1 MVATIVISIIILA
14 ALAAALRSVINGK
27 KNVGCTGN
35 CATCGGCVSHKKE
48 KR

>member
-14 ALAAALRSVINGK
+14 ALAAELRSVIKVK
-27 KNVGCTGN
+27 KNGGCTGN
-35 CATCGGCVSHKKE
+35 FATCGGCVSHKKE

>member
-27 KNVGCTGN
+27 KMEAAPETVQL
-35 CATCGGCVSHKKE
+35 AEDV
-48 KR
+48 

>member
-27 KNVGCTGN
+27 KL
-35 CATCGGCVSHKKE
+35 SLIHI
-48 KR
+48 